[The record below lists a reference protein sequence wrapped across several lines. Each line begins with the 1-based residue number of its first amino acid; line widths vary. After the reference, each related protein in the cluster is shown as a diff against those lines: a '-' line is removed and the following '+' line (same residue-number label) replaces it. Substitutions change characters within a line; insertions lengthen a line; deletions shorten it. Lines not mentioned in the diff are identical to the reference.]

1 MNRVVVVV
9 GFSFGVDDVVVVV
22 FVFVVV
28 DVENGCSWSSSE

>member
-1 MNRVVVVV
+1 MNRVVVVG
-9 GFSFGVDDVVVVV
+9 GFSFGVDDVVVV